1 MIKPHLWFKGKMK
14 KRIAIV
20 ITKKPLNKAKK
31 VVESNFALEIKKI
44 KIKTK
49 NIARIMNFVP
59 LAIIEEEIDSSYG
72 TLKKLFSFIERS
84 ASAPNWTGVNAPYNE
99 LKPIMNKFVKETLAF
114 FLIKKAQETSQTKT
128 ENKKKKHA
136 IKNKSQ
142 SILSSSICALV
153 QNKTIEM
160 TATKKIKEKML
171 FLIKFFIKNPI
182 Q

>member
-72 TLKKLFSFIERS
+72 TLKKLFSFIERN
-84 ASAPNWTGVNAPYNE
+84 ASAPN
-99 LKPIMNKFVKETLAF
+99 
-114 FLIKKAQETSQTKT
+114 
-128 ENKKKKHA
+128 
-136 IKNKSQ
+136 
-142 SILSSSICALV
+142 
-153 QNKTIEM
+153 
-160 TATKKIKEKML
+160 
-171 FLIKFFIKNPI
+171 
-182 Q
+182 